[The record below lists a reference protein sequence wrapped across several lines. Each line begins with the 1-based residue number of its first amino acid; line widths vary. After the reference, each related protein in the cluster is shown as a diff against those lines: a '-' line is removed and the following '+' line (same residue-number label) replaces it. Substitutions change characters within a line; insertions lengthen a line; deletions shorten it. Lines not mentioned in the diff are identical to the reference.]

1 MSTST
6 LSSYSNRTKPMSG
19 WALAFLAIVAVGLA
33 CLYRLPDLGLKPM
46 HTDEAILGMKFIDMC
61 KQGRFD
67 YDPHDFHGPVLH
79 YVTWIYGTVMGW
91 KDSMAITEA
100 DLRQVV
106 AMVGILL
113 VLSTLLA
120 TDALGRLAT
129 GLAMLMMAVSPMMVF
144 FSRYYIMEVPYVL
157 WLALFIFGCWRFSV
171 YESWL
176 WLALAA
182 GSVGLMHATKE
193 TFIINMGAMLCGW
206 VAAKML
212 TDGFEHRNR
221 GMHLSIG
228 RSRHFIEWPWL
239 WGALVALVVS
249 VLLFS
254 GGFRFWDDVK
264 ESFTTYA
271 SYAHRSTGVGHEKPW
286 YYYLTVLLY
295 TQEFFVW
302 TEAMI
307 VVLAGFGMLHAFT
320 GRFQREEPRKAFLV
334 FLSVYALVALAFY
347 SVIPYKTP
355 WTILSVQHVLTLLA
369 GVGAQFLFGLSS
381 SRIWKSICT
390 IAMVAGLYHLCAQS
404 MFTIRDRGRANL
416 RGPYVYSHTTPSA
429 MQLVEKLRDLAKF
442 EGDKF
447 AAQVITVDSGWPLP
461 WYLRK
466 QSHVGYQTT
475 VPEKLD
481 ADVIVVDQ
489 AFAADVRARLKDK
502 QFVSDVFG
510 MRGPG
515 TNVVLLVEKKLWD
528 AWSASKARTP

>member
-1 MSTST
+1 MSST
-6 LSSYSNRTKPMSG
+6 LSSYSSVKTKPMSG
-19 WALAFLAIVAVGLA
+19 VALAFLAILALGLA
-33 CLYRLPDLGLKPM
+33 AWYRLPDLGLRPM

-79 YVTWIYGTVMGW
+79 YATWIYGTIAGW
-91 KDSMAITEA
+91 KDSMSVTEA
-100 DLRQVV
+100 QLRQVV
-106 AMVGILL
+106 AVFGLVL
-113 VLSTLLA
+113 VLSTLLV

-144 FSRYYIMEVPYVL
+144 FSRYYIMEVPFVL
-157 WLALFIFGCWRFSV
+157 WLALFIFGCWRYSF

-176 WLALAA
+176 WLALAGA
-182 GSVGLMHATKE
+182 SVGLMHGTKE
-193 TFIINMGAMLCGW
+193 TFIINMMAMLCGW
-206 VAAKML
+206 VAAKLL

-228 RSRHFIEWPWL
+228 RNRNFIDWPWA
-239 WGALVALVVS
+239 WGAGIALLVS
-249 VLLFS
+249 VAVFS

-264 ESFTTYA
+264 ESFTTYG

-286 YYYLTVLLY
+286 YYYLTVLFY
-295 TQEFFVW
+295 TQDFFVW

-307 VVLAGFGMLHAFT
+307 GVLAGLGMLHAFT

-334 FLSVYALVALAFY
+334 FLSVYALVSLAIY

-369 GVGAQFLFGLSS
+369 GVGAQFLYSWSS
-381 SRIWKSICT
+381 GRLWKSFCT
-390 IAMVAGLYHLCAQS
+390 ILIIGGLYHLCAQS
-404 MFTIRDRGRANL
+404 MMTIRDRNRANL

-429 MQLVEKLRDLAKF
+429 MQLVDKLRDLARF
-442 EGDKF
+442 QGDKF
-447 AAQVITVDSGWPLP
+447 AAQVITQDSGWPLP

-466 QSHVGYQTT
+466 ESKVGYQTS
-475 VPEKLD
+475 VPAKID
-481 ADVIVVDQ
+481 ADIIVVDQ
-489 AFAADVRARLKDK
+489 GYAADVRAMLQGKE
-502 QFVSDVFG
+502 FVSDVFG

-515 TNVVLLVEKKLWD
+515 TNVVLMVEKKLWD
-528 AWSASKARTP
+528 AWSAAKARSS